1 MNNHL
6 IGFDFGFPKAQVAAS
21 RAALLATAIRAG
33 KTDRNLADFRK
44 VPSDRAVLEKLRI
57 DGQWKKLFKVRKTN
71 VEAFYN
77 WHQAE
82 RLLAF

>member
-1 MNNHL
+1 ML
-6 IGFDFGFPKAQVAAS
+6 DIEFTFPRAQVAAS
-21 RAALLATAIRAG
+21 RAALLAAAPIRTG

-44 VPSDRAVLEKLRI
+44 IPTDKAALEKLRI
-57 DGQWKKLFKVRKTN
+57 EGQWKKLFKVRKTN

-82 RLLAF
+82 RLLTS